1 MRLFLYPSSLGLAL
15 LSTLVLGGPADKKDV
30 QGDKKQ
36 PVATYMGAKSCKKCH
51 SDQYKSWK
59 KTTMA
64 KSFEVLLP
72 GKAEE
77 AKKKAGL
84 DLKKDYT
91 KDKTCLPCHT
101 TGYGKPG
108 GYAIPPEGDSSAA
121 KKLQKKATAMQGV
134 QCEACH
140 GPGSLSSKYKKK
152 HEKYKWSDLVDKKL
166 TDGVKFPDKENCLE
180 CHNDK
185 SPTVK
190 KGYVFDYDKRKD
202 EGMHKH
208 PKMDFKHGCPHT
220 HTVSKKKKKKKKK

>member
-1 MRLFLYPSSLGLAL
+1 MRSFVFPSTLVLAL
-15 LSTLVLGGPADKKDV
+15 VSTLVLGVPATKVDIQDAKK
-30 QGDKKQ
+30 
-36 PVATYMGAKSCKKCH
+36 PEVATYIGSTACKKCH

-59 KTTMA
+59 KTDMA
-64 KSFEVLLP
+64 KSFDVLLP
-72 GKAEE
+72 GKAAE

-84 DLKKDYT
+84 DAKKDYS

-108 GYAIPPEGDSSAA
+108 GYVIPPEGDSAEA
-121 KKLQKKATAMQGV
+121 KKLQKQAASMQGI

-152 HEKYKWSDLVDKKL
+152 HEKYKWADLVENKL
-166 TDGVKFPDKENCLE
+166 LDGVRFPDKDVCLT
-180 CHNDK
+180 CHNNK

-190 KGYVFDYDKRKD
+190 KDYVFEYEKRKD

-208 PKMDFKHGCPHT
+208 PKMDFKHDCPHT
-220 HTVSKKKKKKKKK
+220 HTVSKKKKKKKK